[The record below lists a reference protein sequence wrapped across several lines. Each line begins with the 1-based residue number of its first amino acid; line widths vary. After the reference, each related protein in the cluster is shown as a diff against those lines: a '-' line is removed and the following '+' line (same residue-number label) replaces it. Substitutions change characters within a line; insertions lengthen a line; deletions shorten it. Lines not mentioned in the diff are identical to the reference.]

1 MRKKVL
7 TLVGSVCL
15 ILVVAMMSFMTAC
28 PAPAPPEEEGPT
40 PPEEEGPPPAEEVF
54 NWRMSGFLPRGAS
67 QEPPLIELCKKVKE
81 ASGGRLNIT
90 YYALNEIV
98 PVMETWEGVG
108 KGVTEMAYSYGAY
121 WLGKTPLAAYS
132 CGLAYTMRDERDFYV
147 LLEVLGLEDVIREAY
162 AEHNIYLASVA
173 PCMQTVMQT
182 KFPVTKVA
190 DLEGRAIRATGMIAD
205 MLTEAGASTVYFP
218 GGEIFGALERGVVE
232 GVVYGP
238 LSSQYDQG
246 FHEVTGYLLMPALAA
261 AEADEFLVNM
271 DAWNSL
277 PDELKEI
284 LALACSEESHF
295 HTALYRYASELALK
309 DQVENWGTIVT
320 YMPEVERAKMAAYM
334 VKVMEKYSAEDPYF
348 AEATEIVKD
357 YMRLIG
363 LLD

>member
-1 MRKKVL
+1 
-7 TLVGSVCL
+7 
-15 ILVVAMMSFMTAC
+15 
-28 PAPAPPEEEGPT
+28 
-40 PPEEEGPPPAEEVF
+40 
-54 NWRMSGFLPRGAS
+54 MSGFLPRGAS
-67 QEPPLIELCKKVKE
+67 QEPPLIRLCDKIRE
-81 ASGGRLNIT
+81 ASDGRLDIT
-90 YYALNEIV
+90 YYAVNEIV
-98 PVMETWEGVG
+98 PVMETWEAVG

-147 LLEVLGLEDVIREAY
+147 LLHVLGLEDVIREAY
-162 AEHNIYLASVA
+162 AEHNIYLVSIA

-190 DLEGRAIRATGMIAD
+190 DLEGRTIRATGMIAD

-218 GGEIFGALERGVVE
+218 GGEIYGALERGVVE

-246 FHEVTGYLLMPALAA
+246 FHEVTSYLLLPGLAA
-261 AEADEFLVNM
+261 TEADEFLVNM

-277 PDELKEI
+277 PDNLKEI
-284 LALACSEESHF
+284 LVLACSEESRF
-295 HTALYRYASELALK
+295 HTGLYRHYSELALK
-309 DQVENWGTIVT
+309 DQVENWGTTVT
-320 YMPEVERAKMAAYM
+320 YMPEEERAKMAAYM

>member
-15 ILVVAMMSFMTAC
+15 ILVVAVMSFMTAC

-40 PPEEEGPPPAEEVF
+40 PPEEEGPPPEEEVF
-54 NWRMSGFLPRGAS
+54 NWRMSGFLTRGS
-67 QEPPLIELCKKVKE
+67 PQEPAVLELCEKVKK

-90 YYALNEIV
+90 YYAVNEIV
-98 PVMETWEGVG
+98 PVMETWEAVG

-121 WLGKTPLAAYS
+121 WGGKTSVAAYS
-132 CGLAYTMRDERDFYV
+132 CGLAYTMRDERDFWV
-147 LLEVLGLEDVIREAY
+147 LLRVLGLEDVIREAY

-173 PCMQTVMQT
+173 PCLATVMQT

-190 DLEGRAIRATGMIAD
+190 DLEGRTIRATGMIAD

-218 GGEIFGALERGVVE
+218 TPEIFGALERGTVE

-238 LSSQYDQG
+238 LGSQHDLG

-261 AEADEFLVNM
+261 TEADEFLVNM

-277 PDELKEI
+277 PDDLKEI
-284 LALACSEESHF
+284 LALACSDVSHGLS
-295 HTALYRYASELALK
+295 ALFRYSSELALK
-309 DQVENWGTIVT
+309 DQVENWGTIIT
-320 YMPEVERAKMAAYM
+320 YMPEEERAKMAAYM
-334 VKVMEKYSAEDPYF
+334 VKVMEKYSVEDPYF
-348 AEATEIVKD
+348 AEATEITKN
-357 YMRLIG
+357 YMKLMG